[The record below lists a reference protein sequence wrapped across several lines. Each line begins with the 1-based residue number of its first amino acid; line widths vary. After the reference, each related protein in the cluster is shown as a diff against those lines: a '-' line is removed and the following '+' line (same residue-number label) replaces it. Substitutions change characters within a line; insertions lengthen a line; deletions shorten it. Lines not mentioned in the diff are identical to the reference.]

1 MANQATFDLIAATQ
15 PFVRRTAK
23 RLALSDALRV
33 EDLFQTG
40 MVIVCELA
48 PTSSTHDATE
58 FFLRNHCRIRGAM
71 LDSLRGESKA
81 RRLDRAI
88 MEGLEPIAEQTDT
101 GDFFAP
107 PEARARHRALISA
120 RIIATGL
127 IAVAFISA
135 PQTPEEA
142 LVERS
147 TQQHMHALV
156 REAVR
161 TELDEEAWK
170 LVEEIIV
177 KKIPMHIAA
186 DARGITKSTV
196 SRRVAASIDILA
208 KKIRRE
214 M

>member
-1 MANQATFDLIAATQ
+1 
-15 PFVRRTAK
+15 
-23 RLALSDALRV
+23 
-33 EDLFQTG
+33 
-40 MVIVCELA
+40 
-48 PTSSTHDATE
+48 
-58 FFLRNHCRIRGAM
+58 M

-177 KKIPMHIAA
+177 KKIPMQIAA

>member
-1 MANQATFDLIAATQ
+1 MASQATFDLIAATQ

-48 PTSSTHDATE
+48 PTSTTHDATE

-127 IAVAFISA
+127 IAVSA

-177 KKIPMHIAA
+177 KKIPMQIAA